1 MKIGLTGGVGVG
13 KSTVAA
19 LLEKRGARIIDADQL
34 AREVVQPGTGGL
46 EAVVARFGG
55 RVVSPDGRLDRAALA
70 EIVFADPAARADL
83 NAIVHPLVRQR
94 ARKLMADAP
103 PGTVVVY
110 DVPLLVESKLADDF
124 DAVVVVEAPHE
135 LRIARLIERG
145 LSEAQARARMAS
157 QATDAQRR
165 AIANHVL
172 INDGSTEA
180 LAAKVDE
187 LWEKL
192 GLGPTIGVEQ

>member
-103 PGTVVVY
+103 PGTVIVY
-110 DVPLLVESKLADDF
+110 DVPLLVENKLADDF
-124 DAVVVVEAPHE
+124 DAVVVVEAPFE

-165 AIANHVL
+165 AIANYVL

-180 LAAKVDE
+180 LVANVDE

-192 GLGPTIGVEQ
+192 GLGSASGVER

>member
-1 MKIGLTGGVGVG
+1 MKIGLTGGLGAG

-34 AREVVQPGTGGL
+34 AREVVQPGTAGL

-70 EIVFADPAARADL
+70 DIVFADPAARADL
-83 NAIVHPLVRQR
+83 NAIVHPLVRER
-94 ARKLMADAP
+94 ARRLMAEAAAES
-103 PGTVVVY
+103 VIVY
-110 DVPLLVESKLADDF
+110 DVPLLVENKLADDF
-124 DAVVVVEAPHE
+124 DAVVVVEAPRA
-135 LRIARLIERG
+135 LRIARLIDRG
-145 LSEAQARARMAS
+145 LSEDQARARMAS
-157 QATDAQRR
+157 QATDEQRR
-165 AIANHVL
+165 AIANYVL
-172 INDGSTEA
+172 VNDSSAEQ

-192 GLGPTIGVEQ
+192 GLGAVSGVEP